1 MIEQRPDADR
11 TPSRT
16 LPAGELLERTLEL
29 DTLAEELAT
38 VTGTRSGRLVLLGGE
53 AGIGKTALA
62 QAFCS
67 RLDSVR
73 VLTGACE
80 ALQTARPLG
89 PLVDVATETGGEL
102 ASLVETKILP
112 HFDFAHTTRIAMG
125 ANWRRASS
133 EQREQL
139 VREFRT
145 LLVRTYSSALMNYRD
160 QVLEFKPLRA
170 QPGDMQ
176 VTVRSEVRQS
186 GTQAVS
192 IDYEMEKTASGWK
205 VYDVKIS
212 GASLAATYRDTFAEE
227 VRNHGIE
234 GLIDS
239 LSSKNRQND
248 ARREP
253 INT

>member
-1 MIEQRPDADR
+1 MRN
-11 TPSRT
+11 T
-16 LPAGELLERTLEL
+16 LKTAALVLALAAPASP
-29 DTLAEELAT
+29 AEELTPDA
-38 VTGTRSGRLVLLGGE
+38 LVKTISADVLAAIRQDKDIQ
-53 AGIGKTALA
+53 AGNPKKI
-62 QAFCS
+62 
-67 RLDSVR
+67 
-73 VLTGACE
+73 
-80 ALQTARPLG
+80 
-89 PLVDVATETGGEL
+89 
-102 ASLVETKILP
+102 ASLVEAKILP

-125 ANWRRASS
+125 ANWRRASP

-145 LLVRTYSSALMNYRD
+145 LLVRTYSSALASFRD

-192 IDYEMEKTASGWK
+192 IDYDMEKTASGWK

-239 LSSKNRQND
+239 LSNKNRHND
-248 ARREP
+248 ARP
-253 INT
+253 ASINT